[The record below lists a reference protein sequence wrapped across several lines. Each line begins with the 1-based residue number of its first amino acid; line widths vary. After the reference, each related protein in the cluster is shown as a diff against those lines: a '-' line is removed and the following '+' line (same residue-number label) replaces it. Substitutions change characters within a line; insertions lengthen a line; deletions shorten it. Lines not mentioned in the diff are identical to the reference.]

1 MTVNLFRYVVT
12 VTAGAHEG
20 TWTFQ
25 SIEAAHRYIRRRW
38 GVKAERVSTTM
49 WAASLD
55 DGTEIRI
62 ERSGVGS

>member
-38 GVKAERVSTTM
+38 GVKASRVTTTL
-49 WAASLD
+49 WTVSRG
-55 DGTEIRI
+55 DGAEICI